1 MNEIIFF
8 SFLIMFSTVITW
20 GEGKR
25 NPALFPDITEQLALS
40 PDEILL
46 VDDMK
51 SNVTRAQAAGWQTIH
66 YVDMVDFLKMIGKLL
81 E

>member
-1 MNEIIFF
+1 M
-8 SFLIMFSTVITW
+8 
-20 GEGKR
+20 GEGKH

-51 SNVTRAQAAGWQTIH
+51 SNVTRARTAGWQTIH
-66 YVDMVDFLKMIGKLL
+66 CVNEVDFLEKINKLL